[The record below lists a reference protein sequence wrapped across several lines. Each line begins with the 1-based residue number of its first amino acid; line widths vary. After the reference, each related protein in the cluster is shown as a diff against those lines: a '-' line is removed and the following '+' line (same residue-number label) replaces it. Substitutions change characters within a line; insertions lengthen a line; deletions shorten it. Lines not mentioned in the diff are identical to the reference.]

1 MLQLYYLHPD
11 LEEGVAP
18 GDGVEAQDGHVEQGE
33 AQASWPHPVL
43 EIVPPATTQ
52 HQQSRHQA
60 ALGR

>member
-1 MLQLYYLHPD
+1 MWQLYYLPTD

-18 GDGVEAQDGHVEQGE
+18 GDGVEAKDSHVEQGE

-43 EIVPPATTQ
+43 EIVPPAATQ

-60 ALGR
+60 ALDR